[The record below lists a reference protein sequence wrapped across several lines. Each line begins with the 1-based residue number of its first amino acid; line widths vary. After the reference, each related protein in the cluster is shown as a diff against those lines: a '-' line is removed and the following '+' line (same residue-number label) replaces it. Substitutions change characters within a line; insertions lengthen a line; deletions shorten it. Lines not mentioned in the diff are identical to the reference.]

1 MRFTKTQAMTLAPFD
16 QAAAQWLLALHSTE
30 PVEMEVVHE
39 RDMVNHRRIMSQ
51 IAELAKAAHMS
62 SELLRAELL
71 METGNFVVL
80 GELFGKTMISVN
92 SMSRHSM
99 KDHELHTFWEEARAV
114 IRSKILERVNDA
126 AERQRLADML
136 SLQTA

>member
-39 RDMVNHRRIMSQ
+39 RDMINHRRIMSQ
-51 IAELAKAAHMS
+51 I
-62 SELLRAELL
+62 AELL